1 MVAWDDGRDEIVA
14 AGLGLFD
21 VESVVVTSP
30 DAVTSGAATAVA
42 SLVSNAAA
50 DNAGLEM
57 TDGKDDA
64 ADLVV
69 S

>member
-21 VESVVVTSP
+21 VEKVVLTSTE
-30 DAVTSGAATAVA
+30 AVTSGAAAAVA
-42 SLVSNAAA
+42 SWVSNAAA

-64 ADLVV
+64 ADSVV